1 MMWEVLKGTIRMQ
14 IHPDGIKASHL
25 DKTAPLPLVEV
36 GQVGKE
42 KSGGGLLQQIYLKGR
57 MSLRP
62 L

>member
-1 MMWEVLKGTIRMQ
+1 MQ
-14 IHPDGIKASHL
+14 IHPDRIKASHF

-42 KSGGGLLQQIYLKGR
+42 RSMVRDLGGGGVLLQQIYLKGR
-57 MSLRP
+57 MSPRP